1 MTDCTAEKVAFAPL
15 KRRAVEAA
23 FEGGDVSSD
32 GGVLLLRKLERR
44 VGLLK
49 AVAGVLADP
58 RDPERVTHA
67 MSDLLKQRV
76 FGLCLGYEDLNDHAT
91 LRSDPLM
98 QTACERDTPLASAP
112 TLCRLENR
120 ATRAAAWAIHEVI
133 VERFIASFATPP
145 EELVLDFDAT
155 DDPLHGQQ
163 EGRFFHGY
171 YDSYCYLPLYV
182 FCGEQLLVAYLR
194 PSKIDGAKHAWAVLA
209 LLVRR
214 LRRAFPE
221 VRIVLRGDSGFCR
234 DRILTWCER
243 HAVGYCVGLAK
254 NRRLNAA
261 TASTRERLAAQFA
274 ATGEKQ
280 RTFSEFRYAAKSWHA
295 ERRIIARLEH
305 MEQGDNPRY
314 VVTNLAADAAALYDE
329 LYCARGEMENRIKEA
344 QLGLF
349 ADRTSCHYFN
359 ANQFRLLLSS
369 LAYILIERL
378 RALALRGTEFARLQ
392 ASTLRVKLLKI
403 GAVILRNTRR
413 VRVLLSSAFPYQ
425 SIFLT
430 AAHALDSA

>member
-1 MTDCTAEKVAFAPL
+1 MPDCTSKRIEFEPF
-15 KRRAVEAA
+15 KRRRIEAN
-23 FEGGDVSSD
+23 FDGGDVSSD

-44 VGLLK
+44 LGLLD
-49 AVAGVLADP
+49 AVARALADP

-76 FGLCLGYEDLNDHAT
+76 FGLCLGYEDLNDHAA
-91 LRSDPLM
+91 LRADPLM
-98 QTACERDTPLASAP
+98 QTACERDSALASAP

-120 ATRAAAWAIHEVI
+120 ATRAAAWAIQEVI
-133 VERFIASFATPP
+133 VQKFIASFKRAP

-155 DDPLHGQQ
+155 DDPLHGKQ

-182 FCGEQLLVAYLR
+182 FCGEQLLVSYLR
-194 PSKIDGAKHAWAVLA
+194 PSKIDAAKHAWAVLA
-209 LLVRR
+209 LLVKR
-214 LRRAFPE
+214 LRRAWPE
-221 VRIVLRGDSGFCR
+221 VRIVLRADSGFCR
-234 DRILTWCER
+234 DRMLTWCER
-243 HAVGYCVGLAK
+243 HNVGYCVGLAK
-254 NRRLNAA
+254 NARLNAA
-261 TASTRERLAAQFA
+261 TAARRARLGRAFVR
-274 ATGEKQ
+274 TGEKQ
-280 RTFSEFRYAAKSWHA
+280 RALAEFRYAAKTWRTK
-295 ERRIIARLEH
+295 RRVVARLEH
-305 MEQGDNPRY
+305 MDKGDNPRY
-314 VVTNLAADAAALYDE
+314 IVTNLAAERAALYDE

-349 ADRTSCHYFN
+349 AERTSCHYFA

-378 RALALRGTEFARLQ
+378 RTLALAATEFARLQ
-392 ASTLRVKLLKI
+392 AETLRAKLLKI

-425 SIFLT
+425 AIFL
-430 AAHALDSA
+430 AAARALDSP